1 MSHMLISCVFLFGG
15 FMLRCVSGIVFVQW
29 AWMSVKLSSVAVTML
44 ECCPEETRVSPAVTT
59 VSLQMSG
66 FLSLLKSLFLSS
78 LVALSH
84 STSLSQSLSVLCYFC
99 FLQHTHTHS
108 DTHTLLKL
116 SCGNRPCPCKS
127 WLRVINQASQPSSTF
142 VWFDWTATVCH
153 RKRPKAL
160 RVYMSYIYKYA
171 CITILLFDRKP
182 KQQQCCLTFQCFSPF
197 CKWDVFDFC

>member
-1 MSHMLISCVFLFGG
+1 MASCY
-15 FMLRCVSGIVFVQW
+15 
-29 AWMSVKLSSVAVTML
+29 SVCQGL
-44 ECCPEETRVSPAVTT
+44 
-59 VSLQMSG
+59 
-66 FLSLLKSLFLSS
+66 FLSNEHECQWNSHQWLLPCWNAALKRLEFHRQLRPLVCKCLDFSRSSNLFSCLPSSLFLT
-78 LVALSH
+78 LHLCH
-84 STSLSQSLSVLCYFC
+84 SLSLFYVTFVSCST
-99 FLQHTHTHS
+99 HTHTFRH
-108 DTHTLLKL
+108 THTLLRL

>member
-1 MSHMLISCVFLFGG
+1 
-15 FMLRCVSGIVFVQW
+15 MLRLF
-29 AWMSVKLSSVAVTML
+29 
-44 ECCPEETRVSPAVTT
+44 PA
-59 VSLQMSG
+59 
-66 FLSLLKSLFLSS
+66 
-78 LVALSH
+78 A
-84 STSLSQSLSVLCYFC
+84 
-99 FLQHTHTHS
+99 HTHTHS
-108 DTHTLLKL
+108 DTHTLLRL

-127 WLRVINQASQPSSTF
+127 WLRVINQASTF

-197 CKWDVFDFC
+197 CKWDVFDFLLNQANNLKTFIQARRTFVGHFRVAWYLLDLSVSRFVKLITKII

>member
-1 MSHMLISCVFLFGG
+1 MQVPRFCRMYTMSHMFISCVFLFGG

-29 AWMSVKLSSVAVTML
+29 AWMSVKLSSVAVTIWRD
-44 ECCPEETRVSPAVTT
+44 ESFT
-59 VSLQMSG
+59 VCLQMSG

-78 LVALSH
+78 LVALFH

-108 DTHTLLKL
+108 DTHTLLRL

-153 RKRPKAL
+153 RKKPKAL

-171 CITILLFDRKP
+171 CITILLH
-182 KQQQCCLTFQCFSPF
+182 CFSLF